1 MKKNYQIVLRVLTVA
16 LLFGLVSTT
25 IAQNAN
31 RPEGSKKLTYQWY
44 LNGHFGITQ
53 AFADIQAGDF
63 GFDALNGQNMNVAGG
78 LRLGK
83 HISPV
88 FGIFLNGDFGKLQ
101 GYSGV
106 DTKGKIFETD
116 YMEGFLGATLSFSN
130 LFGGYKPR
138 LVNIY
143 ALAGIGMINFKPAVW
158 NQDPNDPQNKVGDQ
172 LDIPNKAE
180 KAWGEGGGTSEAV
193 VPVGLGI
200 DFRLSDR
207 WDINV
212 EANYRIVDGDKMD
225 GYVSGENTDA
235 YTYYSVGAG
244 YSFGQGKSSK
254 INIETE
260 PTTLSIVGD
269 SVPVVVKGNFPDG
282 FDSKSVVAFAPV
294 LKYGD
299 QTKQLETMYF
309 QGTDVTEENQKP
321 GAVVVPEEGGSF
333 TYSTTVAYE
342 PGMDICEV
350 YVDPMVSYKG
360 KEATSMGD
368 RKVADGLI
376 MTNKRFHN
384 SEHLLLA
391 PHGFKRD
398 IVKSQ
403 SGTIYFVVNKS
414 NLNFNF
420 KLNKT
425 DEAKQGL
432 ADLKAFIE
440 NGWEIKNVEIN
451 AWASPEGEE
460 SFNQGLSQR
469 RAESAKKY
477 AENEYNKYIKA
488 KAKELGVKVDEIK
501 QDIQWDLRANGED
514 WDGFMKAVQA
524 SNIKDKNII
533 ANVVNSQ
540 PDLNKR
546 EQEIRNMTVI
556 YKEIEEEILP
566 PLRRAVITVNS
577 YEPSYTDEEIAQ
589 YATSDPDKLNVN
601 ALLYA
606 ATLTT
611 DANAQ
616 LNIYKTIISKHPK
629 CWRAFNNAGYAAA
642 ELGDFNAANNYFA
655 KARQLAGDEGIVL
668 NNEGAMAA
676 KKKNWPEAKQDYLA
690 AQKQGIDV
698 SYNMGIIKL
707 AEGNYSSAVNSFS
720 GEKCD
725 YNLALAHVLAQ
736 NYNAAKATLN
746 CSEKTADNYYLM
758 AIIGARTSD
767 DNMVFENLKNAI
779 AKDPKYKE
787 VAASDREFLKY
798 YANPNF
804 QNAIK

>member
-1 MKKNYQIVLRVLTVA
+1 MKKNYQIVLRVFTVA
-16 LLFGLVSTT
+16 LLFGLVSTAF
-25 IAQNAN
+25 AQNAN
-31 RPEGSKKLTYQWY
+31 RADGSKKLTYQWFLN
-44 LNGHFGITQ
+44 LNGGITQ
-53 AFADIQAGDF
+53 SYCDIQGGKWHGAMLGSK
-63 GFDALNGQNMNVAGG
+63 NMAFMGG

-88 FGIFLNGDFGKLQ
+88 FGIFGAFNIGQLKGE
-101 GYSGV
+101 SGV
-106 DTKGKIFETD
+106 DTKNMYFETD
-116 YMEGFLGATLSFSN
+116 MKEYFLGTTVSFSN
-130 LFGGYKPR
+130 LFFGYKPR
-138 LVNIY
+138 LINIY
-143 ALAGIGMINFKPAVW
+143 GTVGIGMSTFSPKAYKNDNPGVVVPGDK
-158 NQDPNDPQNKVGDQ
+158 NNPNDDWAN
-172 LDIPNKAE
+172 
-180 KAWGEGGGTSEAV
+180 TTEAMY
-193 VPVGLGI
+193 PTGFGI
-200 DFRLSDR
+200 DFRFNDR
-207 WDINV
+207 WDMNLETTI
-212 EANYRIVDGDKMD
+212 RWFDSDKLD
-225 GYVSGENTDA
+225 GYKSGEKNDA
-235 YTYYSVGAG
+235 YFFTSLGLG

-260 PTTLSIVGD
+260 PTTLAIVGD
-269 SVPVVVKGNFPDG
+269 SVPILIKGNFPEK

-309 QGTDVTEENQKP
+309 QGAEVAEENQKP
-321 GAVVVPEEGGSF
+321 GAVVVPVEGGSF
-333 TYSTTVAYE
+333 TYSTAVAYE
-342 PGMDICEV
+342 PGMDVCEV

-368 RKVADGLI
+368 RKIADGLI
-376 MTNKRFHN
+376 MTNKRYHN

-391 PHGFKRD
+391 PNGFKRD

-403 SGTIYFVVNKS
+403 AGTIYFVVNKS

-425 DEAKQGL
+425 DDAKKGL
-432 ADLKAFIE
+432 TELKTFVE

-460 SFNQGLSQR
+460 SFNQGLSQK
-469 RAESAKKY
+469 RAEAAKKY
-477 AENEYNKYIKA
+477 TEDEYNKYIKA
-488 KAKELGVKVDEIK
+488 KAKKLGVKVDEIK

-514 WDGFMKAVQA
+514 WDGFMKSVQA

-556 YKEIEEEILP
+556 YKEIEEDILP
-566 PLRRAVITVNS
+566 PLRRAVIKVNS

-589 YATSDPDKLNVN
+589 YATSAPDSLNVN

-606 ATLTT
+606 ATLTS
-611 DANAQ
+611 DPNAQ
-616 LNIYKTIISKHPK
+616 LNIYKTTINKYPK
-629 CWRAFNNAGYAAA
+629 CWRAYNNAGYAAS
-642 ELGDFNAANNYFA
+642 ELGDFAAANNYFA
-655 KARQLAGDEGIVL
+655 KARQIAGDDGIVL
-668 NNEGAMAA
+668 NNAGAMAA
-676 KKKNWPEAKQDYLA
+676 KKKNYAEAKEDYLA
-690 AQKQGIDV
+690 AQKQGVDV
-698 SYNMGIIKL
+698 SYNMGIVKL
-707 AEGNYSSAVNSFS
+707 AEGNYSSSVNSFS

-767 DNMVFENLKNAI
+767 DNMVFENLKSAI
-779 AKDPKYKE
+779 AKDAKYKE
-787 VAASDREFLKY
+787 VAAKDKEFIKY

>member
-1 MKKNYQIVLRVLTVA
+1 MKKNYQIVLRVFTVA
-16 LLFGLVSTT
+16 LLFGLVSTAF
-25 IAQNAN
+25 AQNAN
-31 RPEGSKKLTYQWY
+31 RLDGSDKLHYQWY

-63 GFDALNGQNMNVAGG
+63 GFDALSGQNMNVAGG
-78 LRLGK
+78 LRIGK
-83 HISPV
+83 HVSPV
-88 FGIFLNGDFGKLQ
+88 FGIFLNGDFGKMQ

-106 DTKGKIFETD
+106 DTKKKIFETD
-116 YMEGFLGATLSFSN
+116 YMEGFLGATISFSN

-143 ALAGIGMINFKPAVW
+143 GLVGIGMISFKPAVW
-158 NQDPNDPQNKVGDQ
+158 NQDPNDDRNKLGDQ

-180 KAWGEGGGTSEAV
+180 KAWGDDGTTEGV
-193 VPVGLGI
+193 LPVGLGI

-235 YTYYSVGAG
+235 YVYYSAG
-244 YSFGQGKSSK
+244 LGWNFGQGKSTK

-260 PTTLSIVGD
+260 PTTIALVGD
-269 SVPVVVKGNFPDG
+269 SVPVVIKGNFPDG
-282 FDSKSVVAFAPV
+282 FNSKAVVDFTPV

-309 QGTDVTEENQKP
+309 QGTEVADEYQKP
-321 GAVVVPEEGGSF
+321 GAVVVPAEGGSF
-333 TYSTTVAYE
+333 TYTTMVAYE

-350 YVDPMVSYKG
+350 YVDPLVSVKG
-360 KEATSMGD
+360 KEGSSMGD

-376 MTNKRFHN
+376 MTNKRYHN

-391 PHGFKRD
+391 PNGFKRD

-403 SGTIYFVVNKS
+403 AGTIYFVVNKS
-414 NLNFNF
+414 NVNFNF

-425 DEAKQGL
+425 DDAKQGL
-432 ADLKAFIE
+432 TEMKSFIE

-460 SFNQGLSQR
+460 SLNQGLSQK
-469 RAESAKKY
+469 RAEAAKKY

-488 KAKELGVKVDEIK
+488 KAKKLGVKVEDIK

-514 WDGFMKAVQA
+514 WDGFMKSINA

-556 YKEIEEEILP
+556 YKEIEEDILP
-566 PLRRAVITVNS
+566 PLRRAVIKVNS

-589 YATSDPDKLNVN
+589 YATSAPDSLSVN
-601 ALLYA
+601 ALLYS

-616 LNIYKTIISKHPK
+616 LNIYKTTISKYPK
-629 CWRAFNNAGYAAA
+629 CWRAYNNAGYSAA
-642 ELGDFNAANNYFA
+642 ELGDFAAANNYFA
-655 KARQLAGDEGIVL
+655 KARQIAGDDGIVL
-668 NNEGAMAA
+668 NNVGAMAA
-676 KKKNWPEAKQDYLA
+676 KKKNWPEAKEDYMA
-690 AQKQGIDV
+690 AQKQGVDV

-707 AEGNYSSAVNSFS
+707 AEGNYSSSVNSFS

-746 CSEKTADNYYLM
+746 CSEKTGDNFYLM
-758 AIIGARTSD
+758 AVIGARTSD
-767 DNMVFENLKNAI
+767 DNMVFENLKSAI
-779 AKDPKYKE
+779 AKDAKYKE
-787 VAASDREFLKY
+787 VAAKDREFIKY